1 MKPCQVEGCE
11 KPAGVPGTAR
21 GWCSTH
27 YSRWQK
33 TGDPLVAPTDLK
45 PAPSPTC
52 AVDGCESPRWARGWC
67 STHYARWR
75 KDGDPGTAERMTQP
89 AAGRCHVAGCRR
101 RVRTKGLCQR
111 HYLRQRRYG
120 DPLAGGSLF
129 GVHTKCA
136 ARFCNREHYC
146 RGLCRAHWAV
156 VQRVTDDRGARL
168 GREIPGTCSPA
179 QLVARVDLYANHCW
193 MCGAEAT
200 EIDHVKPLSAGGSNW
215 PANLRP
221 ACHPCNRAKSNHW
234 PLRSAA

>member
-27 YSRWQK
+27 YSR
-33 TGDPLVAPTDLK
+33 
-45 PAPSPTC
+45 S
-52 AVDGCESPRWARGWC
+52 
-67 STHYARWR
+67 
-75 KDGDPGTAERMTQP
+75 
-89 AAGRCHVAGCRR
+89 
-101 RVRTKGLCQR
+101 
-111 HYLRQRRYG
+111 
-120 DPLAGGSLF
+120 
-129 GVHTKCA
+129 
-136 ARFCNREHYC
+136 
-146 RGLCRAHWAV
+146 HWAV